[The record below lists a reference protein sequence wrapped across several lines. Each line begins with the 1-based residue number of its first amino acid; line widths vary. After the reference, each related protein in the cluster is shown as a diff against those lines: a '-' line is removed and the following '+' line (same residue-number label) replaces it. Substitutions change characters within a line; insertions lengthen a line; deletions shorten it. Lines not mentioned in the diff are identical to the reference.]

1 MRTGTNANVIT
12 KAPVVQIVFALLIF
26 FGVGGNF
33 IALVASRS
41 QELQILLKDRI
52 DFIFTR

>member
-1 MRTGTNANVIT
+1 MRTGTNADVIT

-41 QELQILLKDRI
+41 QELQILFKDRI
-52 DFIFTR
+52 DFIFAR

>member
-1 MRTGTNANVIT
+1 MRTGTNGNVIT

-26 FGVGGNF
+26 FSVGGNF

-41 QELQILLKDRI
+41 QELQILFKDRI
-52 DFIFTR
+52 DFIFAR